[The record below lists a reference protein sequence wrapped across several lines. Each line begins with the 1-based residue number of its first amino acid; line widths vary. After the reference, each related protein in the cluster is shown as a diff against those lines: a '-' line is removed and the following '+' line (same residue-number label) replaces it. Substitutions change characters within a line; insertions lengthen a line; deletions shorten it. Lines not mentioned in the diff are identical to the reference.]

1 MQIYSE
7 DQIKEII
14 DVKQAIKSAKETYK
28 DCEEG
33 KIYAGDRIYMPIR
46 GEANVGQ
53 WLVANCTE
61 KPYFGMKFSSM
72 FAENRAKNLPVTI
85 SKIYLNSAED
95 GTLQAILDANYM
107 TAIKTGASAAVA
119 TDLMARKDATSLAV
133 IGTGLQAYSQVLAIQ
148 EVRELE
154 KLYIFDIDAQRVKD
168 FAKMI
173 EEVKNRP
180 YEIIEAASA
189 KECVE
194 DADIICTC
202 TASKVPVFEGKDLK
216 VGAHVNAI
224 GSFTAFMQEIDTETV
239 LRAEKVI
246 TEHTEGLWAAAGD
259 ILIPFN
265 EGKITKDKVTG
276 TVGQALTGKIV
287 ARDNDEQITLYESV
301 GSGVLDIG
309 LAITVYETLA
319 GIK

>member
-14 DVKQAIKSAKETYK
+14 DVKQAIESAKETYK

-72 FAENRAKNLPVTI
+72 FAENRARNLPVTI

-173 EEVKNRP
+173 EEIKNRP
-180 YEIIEAASA
+180 YEIIEASSA
-189 KECVE
+189 KECVK

-216 VGAHVNAI
+216 AGAHVNAI

-276 TVGQALTGKIV
+276 TVGEALTGKII